1 MRRFIVVPILFLAG
15 LVGPQS
21 LNASDTIWSALVLA
35 TNESPPRTGPRKL
48 ERFAPTIQK
57 VFGYN
62 SLYLLG
68 DSSNEITSGTE
79 QWLVPSRDFF
89 FQVACKSRDDTRY
102 VLRLELFRGD
112 SPLLTT
118 EVRLARNAPLYV
130 RGPQWGDGQLVLLL
144 EIR

>member
-1 MRRFIVVPILFLAG
+1 MIRFVVVPVLILAG
-15 LVGPQS
+15 LAGPQK
-21 LNASDTIWSALVLA
+21 LAASDSIWSALVLA
-35 TNESPPRTGPRKL
+35 TNETPPRTGPRKL
-48 ERFAPTIQK
+48 ERFGPTIQK

-68 DSSNEITSGTE
+68 DSANEITSGTE

-89 FQVACKSRDDTRY
+89 FQVACQQRDDTRY

-130 RGPQWGDGQLVLLL
+130 RGPQWGNGQLLLLL